1 MSTIKVEPVR
11 STWST
16 PTFTKS
22 QNIYPSNS
30 TGEPFVNEE
39 ICYITL
45 LLLSMSLFLASFILK
60 RKP

>member
-22 QNIYPSNS
+22 QNIPSNS

-39 ICYITL
+39 ICYLTL
-45 LLLSMSLFLASFILK
+45 LLLSLSLFIASFILK